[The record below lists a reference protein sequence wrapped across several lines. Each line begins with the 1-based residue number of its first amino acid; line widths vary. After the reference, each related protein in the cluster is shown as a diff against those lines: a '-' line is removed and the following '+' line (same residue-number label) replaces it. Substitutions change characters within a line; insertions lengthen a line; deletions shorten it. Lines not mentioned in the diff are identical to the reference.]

1 VITSAET
8 SELESLDGIR
18 EVIFDQPTIENRVCQ
33 MGREVS
39 RDYGAKELFVIGIL
53 KGAFIFTCDL
63 VRQLPF
69 LVESDFMALSCYN
82 GVTQAEEVQITLDL
96 QKDIEGKHVLVVE
109 DIVDTGLTLN
119 YLLSILRERRP
130 ASLAVCTLLDRP
142 ELRLT
147 EIPIRYVGFQV
158 DQDYLV
164 GYGLDFRD
172 YYRDLPFVATM
183 NVECAKAN
191 FNS

>member
-1 VITSAET
+1 MITSAET

-18 EVIFDQPTIENRVCQ
+18 EVIFDQPTIEKRVCQ

>member
-1 VITSAET
+1 MITSAET

-53 KGAFIFTCDL
+53 KGASIFTCDL

>member
-1 VITSAET
+1 MITSAET

>member
-1 VITSAET
+1 MTISAET
-8 SELESLDGIR
+8 SALESLDGIR
-18 EVIFDQPTIENRVCQ
+18 EVIFDQSTIENRVCQ

-39 RDYGAKELFVIGIL
+39 RDYGAKDLFVVGIL
-53 KGAFIFTCDL
+53 KGACIFTCDL

-96 QKDIEGKHVLVVE
+96 QKEIAGKHVLVVE

-119 YLLSILRERRP
+119 YLLGVLRKRRP

-172 YYRDLPFVATM
+172 HYRDLPFVATM
-183 NVECAKAN
+183 NVERAKAN

>member
-1 VITSAET
+1 MIKLAET
-8 SELESLDGIR
+8 SELESLDGIK
-18 EVIFDQPTIENRVCQ
+18 EVIFDQSTIENRVCQ
-33 MGREVS
+33 MGREIS
-39 RDYGAKELFVIGIL
+39 RDYGTKELVVVGIL

-69 LVESDFMALSCYN
+69 LVESDFMALSGYN

-96 QKDIEGKHVLVVE
+96 QKEIAGKHVLVVE
-109 DIVDTGLTLN
+109 DLVDTGLTLN
-119 YLLSILRERRP
+119 YLLSVLRERRP

-172 YYRDLPFVATM
+172 HYRDLPFVATM
-183 NVECAKAN
+183 NVPK
-191 FNS
+191 